1 MGIVAGNPA
10 ADLHNRTTNTENA
23 VHPKNEK
30 ITAGHIEII
39 FTHDCNNTVSMWNHL
54 EKDES
59 GVRYDTNPERYT
71 KDYQNIAN
79 TDSANYAD
87 PKIENGKYI
96 NSGKGH
102 NPLDVNFPP
111 ETESEL
117 RSEAKSEYKK
127 KPPYKTDLEKIRG
140 GK

>member
-1 MGIVAGNPA
+1 MQFI
-10 ADLHNRTTNTENA
+10 L
-23 VHPKNEK
+23 KMKK

-87 PKIENGKYI
+87 PKIENGKYV
-96 NSGKGH
+96 NSGEVTIFGCK
-102 NPLDVNFPP
+102 LSTRD
-111 ETESEL
+111 
-117 RSEAKSEYKK
+117 R
-127 KPPYKTDLEKIRG
+127 I
-140 GK
+140 